1 MKFSHFFIQRPIFAA
16 MLSLVILIAGGIS
29 LFQLPVSEYPEV
41 VPPTVVVTA
50 NYPGANPTVIAQ
62 TVATP
67 LEQEINGTE
76 NMLYMF
82 SQATSDGRMTLTV
95 TFSLGTDLDRA
106 QVQVQNRV
114 NSALPRLPQEVQR
127 LGVVAEKSSPDL
139 TMVVHLF
146 SPEKTHDTAYLSN
159 YADLYVKDQI
169 ARLSGV
175 GDVKL
180 FGGGQ
185 YSMRVWLNPDALAA
199 RELTAMDVVNAL
211 RAQNQQVAAGSLG
224 AQPASTDSQFQI
236 LLNVKGRLNS
246 IEEFQ
251 QVIIKVG
258 EQGQLTRLSDVARVD
273 LGQNTYSLRAE
284 LDNQPA
290 LAMPIFQRPGSN
302 AIELSDQVRETMAR
316 LSKDFPAGVEY
327 DIVYDPTVF
336 VRGSIDA
343 VIKTLLE
350 AIALV
355 VIVVVLFLQTWRA
368 SIIPLIAVPVS
379 LIGTFAVMQWLGV
392 SINTLSLFGL
402 VLAIGIV
409 VDDAI
414 VVVENVER
422 NIEQGL
428 SPLEATRVAMTEV
441 TGPIIA
447 IALVLCAVFIPTA
460 FISGLSGQFYKQFA
474 LTITIST
481 VISAFN
487 SLTLSPALAA
497 LLLKSH
503 DAKPDALTRL
513 LNRLFGRWLFAP
525 FNRVFDR
532 GAKGY
537 QKLVQKL
544 MRMSVVVVIAYVVL
558 LGGTIKLFDAVPGG
572 FIPAQDKQY
581 LVAIAQLPD
590 AASLDRTQDVVR
602 QMQEIALQVP
612 GVAHTVAFPGLS
624 VNGFTNSPNSA
635 IVFTPLEDFSERSDP
650 SKSAMAIAAQL
661 NQRFSAIDEAFVA
674 VFPPPP
680 IQGLGTTGGF
690 KLQIEDRG
698 NKGFETLFNSLQMVI
713 GKAQQDPALMGLYS
727 SFRIQ
732 VPQMDIDIDREQAL
746 IQGIPLDEVFNA
758 LQVYLGSMY
767 VNDFNLFGRTY
778 QVNAQADADFRLD
791 PEQILNL
798 KVRNN
803 QGNMVPLGSVL
814 TATPTTGPD
823 RVMHYNG
830 YPSAELNGSP
840 APGYSSDQAQQAI
853 ELILADNLP
862 TGIEYEWTEV
872 TFQQILAGNTMVYVF
887 PLVVLLVFMVL
898 AAQYESLRLPLAIIL
913 IVPMTIFSALMGVW
927 LVGAD
932 NNIFTQ
938 IALIVLVALAS
949 KNAILM
955 VEFARDKNNHG
966 LSHFDAILEACRMR
980 LRPILMTSI
989 AFTAGVIPLV
999 LATGAGAEMRHAM
1012 GNAVFSGM
1020 IGVTVFG
1027 LLFTPVF
1034 YILVTKTRKV
1044 TTQEQIN
1051 E

>member
-612 GVAHTVAFPGLS
+612 GVANTVAFPGLS

-635 IVFTPLEDFSERSDP
+635 IVFTPLEAFSERSDP

-698 NKGFETLFNSLQMVI
+698 NKGFETLFNSLQTVI
-713 GKAQQDPALMGLYS
+713 TKAQQDPALMGLYS

-803 QGNMVPLGSVL
+803 QGNMVPLASVL